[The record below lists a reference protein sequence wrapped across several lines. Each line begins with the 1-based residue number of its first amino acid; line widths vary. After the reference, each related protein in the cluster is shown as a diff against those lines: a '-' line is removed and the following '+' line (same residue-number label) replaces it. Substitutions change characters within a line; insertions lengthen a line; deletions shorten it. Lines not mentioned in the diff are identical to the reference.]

1 LNTESDRPLIGI
13 GKWAIYK
20 TRLETRDMTIET
32 RPTTKLTA
40 KMEPFDSFWEA
51 PEDVEKGYK
60 TLYQFYKHNY
70 LKHLPS
76 NKDAA
81 VLVVSCGPGYFVN
94 MLSKEG
100 YTKVL
105 GIDSDPE
112 KVQHAREKGL
122 NCIAEEAFPFL
133 QQNLEAFDVIFCEC
147 EINHLTKEEVL
158 EFLGLCRN
166 SLREGGTI
174 IFHSINGANPITGIE
189 LLALNFDHYHSFTEY
204 SMRQVLNYTNFR
216 EIKVIPL
223 NLYVFYQNPLNYVG
237 LAVDT
242 TLTLLFKV
250 LFKFYGKSNQI
261 FTKKVAA
268 VARK

>member
-1 LNTESDRPLIGI
+1 
-13 GKWAIYK
+13 
-20 TRLETRDMTIET
+20 MTTKT

-51 PEDVEKGYK
+51 PEALEKGYK

-70 LKHLPS
+70 LKHLPPD
-76 NKDAA
+76 KKAKI
-81 VLVVSCGPGYFVN
+81 LVVSCGPGYFVN
-94 MLSKEG
+94 MAHQEG
-100 YTKVL
+100 YTNVL

-112 KVQHAREKGL
+112 KVQHAIDRGL
-122 NCIAEEAFPFL
+122 NCIAAEAFPFL
-133 QQNLEAFDVIFCEC
+133 QQNLEAFDAIFCEC

-158 EFLGLCRN
+158 EFLGLCRQ
-166 SLREGGTI
+166 SLRPGGTI

-189 LLALNFDHYHSFTEY
+189 LFALNFDHYHSFTEY
-204 SMRQVLNYTNFR
+204 SMRQVLNYTNFKD
-216 EIKVIPL
+216 IKVIPL
-223 NLYVFYQNPLNYVG
+223 KLYVFYRNPLNYVG
-237 LAVDT
+237 MAVDA
-242 TLTLLFKV
+242 TLNLMFKV